1 MIETKRV
8 VGILTDLEGVNE
20 DLLNLYE
27 DIQRNI
33 DPRDRVARAEGPR
46 RLAEYAEKLDA
57 FEAVSGELR
66 ELIERITG
74 VDMRREVENTTPRT
88 DEANKRALAQL
99 QRMQPHPLTEDF
111 TSTRPFG
118 LVFMGRAYAN
128 ARTWRRVY
136 QFVCQQLAE
145 RDPDRYNKLP
155 NISPF
160 RDNLT
165 SRFERTPEGFHVP
178 LSLALDLYCEANVS
192 ARGITSNIRRLLAYF
207 NIPER
212 ELVIY
217 LREDRDA
224 E

>member
-8 VGILTDLEGVNE
+8 VRILTDLEGINE

-33 DPRDRVARAEGPR
+33 DPHDRVARAEGPR
-46 RLAEYAEKLDA
+46 RLAEYAEQLDA
-57 FEAVSGELR
+57 FESVSTELR
-66 ELIERITG
+66 ALIERITG

-88 DEANKRALAQL
+88 DEANRQALAQL
-99 QRMQPHPLTEDF
+99 QHMQPHSLTEDF

-118 LVFMGRAYAN
+118 LVLIGRAYAD

-136 QFVCQQLAE
+136 QFVCQLLAK
-145 RDPDRYNKLP
+145 RDPDRYNRLP
-155 NISPF
+155 DVSPF

-165 SRFERTPEGFHVP
+165 SRFERGPQGFHVP
-178 LSLALDLYCEANVS
+178 LPLALDLYCEANVS
-192 ARGITSNIRRLLAYF
+192 AKGITGNIRRLLAYF
-207 NIPER
+207 SIPES
-212 ELVIY
+212 EMVVY